1 LLEKMEFVTKE
12 RLIDPYPDYKNW
24 RENNPIWWAEDV
36 NAWVISRYKDVH
48 LVLKD
53 PKLFSSAAMGER
65 DHEISLPLLTDDP
78 PRHSKLRA
86 IMNKAF
92 TSRAIKLMEN
102 EVRSMSNDLLNKL
115 DISKPVDI
123 AYEFTIPLPISVIS
137 QLMGIPVERKDDFKR
152 WSDALTGTGSETEIE
167 KRMPEIINMRNYF
180 LSLIPL
186 RKENPGDDLI
196 SKVVN
201 AEVDGETLDDNTIA
215 GFNML
220 LLIAGNETTTNLLSN
235 MLNHI
240 SYNPN
245 IWKELRKDKS
255 LVDAAIEETLRF
267 DSPVHWVSRRATED
281 TELSGQIIKKGENV
295 FAIMGSANRDSNH
308 YENPEEFRLDRK
320 QNKDHHTFGHGIH
333 FCMGAPLARL
343 EGKYALEGLLNRFEE
358 VTPLKD
364 AKNQRTSSSMLRGYH
379 HLWLNLK

>member
-1 LLEKMEFVTKE
+1 MQFVTKE

-36 NAWVISRYKDVH
+36 NAWVVSRYKDVH
-48 LVLKD
+48 IVLKN

-78 PRHSKLRA
+78 PRHTKLRA

-102 EVRSMSNDLLNKL
+102 EVRNMSNDLLDKL

-123 AYEFTIPLPISVIS
+123 AHEFTIPLPISVIS
-137 QLMGIPVERKDDFKR
+137 QLMGIPFERKDDFKR

-167 KRMPEIINMRNYF
+167 KRMPYIINMRNYF

-186 RKENPGDDLI
+186 RKESPGDDLI

-201 AEVDGETLDDNTIA
+201 AEVDGETLDENTIA

-245 IWKELRKDKS
+245 IWEELRQNKD

-267 DSPVHWVSRRATED
+267 DSPVHWVSRRATKD

-295 FAIMGSANRDSNH
+295 FAIMGSANRDSSH
-308 YENPEEFRLDRK
+308 YENPDEFRLDRK

-358 VTPLKD
+358 VTPLKN

>member
-123 AYEFTIPLPISVIS
+123 AHEFTIPLPISVIS
-137 QLMGIPVERKDDFKR
+137 QLMGIPFERKDDFKR

>member
-1 LLEKMEFVTKE
+1 MEFVTKE

-123 AYEFTIPLPISVIS
+123 AHEFTIPLPISVIS
-137 QLMGIPVERKDDFKR
+137 QLMGIPFERKDDFKR

-220 LLIAGNETTTNLLSN
+220 LLIPGNETTTNLLSN

>member
-1 LLEKMEFVTKE
+1 MEFVSKE

-36 NAWVISRYKDVH
+36 NAWVVSTYKDVH

-53 PKLFSSAAMGER
+53 PKLFSSASMGER

-78 PRHSKLRA
+78 PRHTKLRA

-92 TSRAIKLMEN
+92 TSRAIRLMEN
-102 EVRSMSNDLLNKL
+102 EVRNMSNDLLNKL

-123 AYEFTIPLPISVIS
+123 AHEFTIPLPISVIS
-137 QLMGIPVERKDDFKR
+137 QLMGIPFERKDDFKR

-186 RKENPGDDLI
+186 RKESPGDDLI

-245 IWKELRKDKS
+245 IWKELRKDKD

-281 TELSGQIIKKGENV
+281 TELSGQTIKKGENI
-295 FAIMGSANRDSNH
+295 FAIMGSANRDPSH

-343 EGKYALEGLLNRFEE
+343 EGRYALEGLLDRFEE

>member
-1 LLEKMEFVTKE
+1 MEFVTKE

-102 EVRSMSNDLLNKL
+102 EVRNMSNDLLDKL

-123 AYEFTIPLPISVIS
+123 AHEFTIPLPISVIS
-137 QLMGIPVERKDDFKR
+137 QLMGIPFERKDDFKR

>member
-1 LLEKMEFVTKE
+1 MQFVTKE

-36 NAWVISRYKDVH
+36 NAWVVSRYKDVH
-48 LVLKD
+48 IVLKN

-78 PRHSKLRA
+78 PRHTKLRA

-102 EVRSMSNDLLNKL
+102 EVRNMSNDLLDKL

-123 AYEFTIPLPISVIS
+123 AHEFTIPLPISVIS
-137 QLMGIPVERKDDFKR
+137 QLMGIPFERKDDFKR

-186 RKENPGDDLI
+186 RKESPGDDLI

-201 AEVDGETLDDNTIA
+201 AEVDGETLDENTIA

-245 IWKELRKDKS
+245 IWEELRQNKD

-267 DSPVHWVSRRATED
+267 DSPVHWVSRRATKD

-295 FAIMGSANRDSNH
+295 FAIMGSANRDSSH
-308 YENPEEFRLDRK
+308 YENPDEFRLDRK

-358 VTPLKD
+358 VTPLKN

>member
-1 LLEKMEFVTKE
+1 MQFVTKE

-36 NAWVISRYKDVH
+36 NAWVVSRYKDVH
-48 LVLKD
+48 IVLKN

-78 PRHSKLRA
+78 PRHTKLRA

-102 EVRSMSNDLLNKL
+102 EVRNMSNDLLDKL

-123 AYEFTIPLPISVIS
+123 AHEFTIPLPISVIS
-137 QLMGIPVERKDDFKR
+137 QLMGIPFERKDDFKR

-201 AEVDGETLDDNTIA
+201 AEVDGETLDENTIA

-245 IWKELRKDKS
+245 IWEELRQNKD

-267 DSPVHWVSRRATED
+267 DSPVHWVSRRATKD

-295 FAIMGSANRDSNH
+295 FAIMGSANRDSSH
-308 YENPEEFRLDRK
+308 YENPDEFRLDRK

-358 VTPLKD
+358 VTPLKN

>member
-1 LLEKMEFVTKE
+1 MQFVTKE

-36 NAWVISRYKDVH
+36 NAWVVSRYKDVH
-48 LVLKD
+48 IVLKN

-65 DHEISLPLLTDDP
+65 AHDISLPLLTGDP
-78 PRHSKLRA
+78 PRHTKLRA

-102 EVRSMSNDLLNKL
+102 EVRNMSNDLLDKL
-115 DISKPVDI
+115 DISKQVDI
-123 AYEFTIPLPISVIS
+123 AHEFTITLPISVIS
-137 QLMGIPVERKDDFKR
+137 QIMGIPFERKDDFKR
-152 WSDALTGTGSETEIE
+152 WSDALTVTGSETEIE

-186 RKENPGDDLI
+186 RKESPGDDLI

-201 AEVDGETLDDNTIA
+201 AEVDGETLDENTIA

-245 IWKELRKDKS
+245 IWEELRQNKD

-267 DSPVHWVSRRATED
+267 DSPVHWVSRRATKD

-295 FAIMGSANRDSNH
+295 FAIMGSANRDSSH
-308 YENPEEFRLDRK
+308 YENPDEFRLDRK

-358 VTPLKD
+358 VTPLKN

>member
-1 LLEKMEFVTKE
+1 MQFVTKE

-123 AYEFTIPLPISVIS
+123 AHEFTIPLPISVIS
-137 QLMGIPVERKDDFKR
+137 QLMGIPFERKDDFKR

-186 RKENPGDDLI
+186 RKESPGDDLI

-201 AEVDGETLDDNTIA
+201 AEVDGETLDENTIA

-245 IWKELRKDKS
+245 IWEELRQNKD

-267 DSPVHWVSRRATED
+267 DSPVHWVSRRATKD

-295 FAIMGSANRDSNH
+295 FAIMGSANRDSSH
-308 YENPEEFRLDRK
+308 YENPDEFRLDRK

-358 VTPLKD
+358 VTPLKN

>member
-1 LLEKMEFVTKE
+1 MQFVTKE

-48 LVLKD
+48 IVLKN

-78 PRHSKLRA
+78 PRHTKLRA

-102 EVRSMSNDLLNKL
+102 EVRNMSNDLLDKL

-123 AYEFTIPLPISVIS
+123 AHEFTIPLPISVIS
-137 QLMGIPVERKDDFKR
+137 QLMGIPFERKDDFKR

-186 RKENPGDDLI
+186 RKESPGDDLI

-201 AEVDGETLDDNTIA
+201 AEVDGETLDENTIA

-245 IWKELRKDKS
+245 IWEELRQNKD

-267 DSPVHWVSRRATED
+267 DSPVHWVSRRATKD

-295 FAIMGSANRDSNH
+295 FAIMGSANRDSSH
-308 YENPEEFRLDRK
+308 YENPDEFRLDRK

-358 VTPLKD
+358 VTPLKN